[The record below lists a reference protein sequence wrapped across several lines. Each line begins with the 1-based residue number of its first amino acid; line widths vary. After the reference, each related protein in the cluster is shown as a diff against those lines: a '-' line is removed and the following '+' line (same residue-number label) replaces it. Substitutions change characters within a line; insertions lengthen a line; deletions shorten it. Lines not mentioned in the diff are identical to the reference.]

1 MKKFIPAFLALF
13 LMMLGFDAMAVTP
26 TSLTEVATA
35 VDPTDIKT
43 ALYIVFGT
51 LATVAILMLGGSL
64 VLSKLGLR
72 R

>member
-1 MKKFIPAFLALF
+1 MKKYLVPFAGLFLALF
-13 LMMLGFDAMAVTP
+13 GIDAFAVAP